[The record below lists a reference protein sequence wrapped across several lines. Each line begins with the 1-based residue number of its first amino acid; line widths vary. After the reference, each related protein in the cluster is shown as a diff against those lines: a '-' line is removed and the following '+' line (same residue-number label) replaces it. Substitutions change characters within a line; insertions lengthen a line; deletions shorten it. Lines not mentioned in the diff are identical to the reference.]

1 MKCVPSNKPPGEI
14 KQLQI
19 KKFTRD
25 DLLCLRN
32 SDISSFRR
40 LENDVHKISHLSS
53 KDQKL
58 YGVLTS
64 LVNIMDNDYKLY
76 IGTKNLYLYDKKKLH
91 YRSCTCVLDF
101 YIMKDF
107 QKRGL
112 GIVIK
117 KYYGK
122 MGKIQNAKTIKRQ
135 SYDDKAI
142 MTKRLQQSD
151 YNKAITTKR

>member
-1 MKCVPSNKPPGEI
+1 MGGTPIQHGNAANFLFVP
-14 KQLQI
+14 
-19 KKFTRD
+19 F
-25 DLLCLRN
+25 
-32 SDISSFRR
+32 
-40 LENDVHKISHLSS
+40 V
-53 KDQKL
+53 
-58 YGVLTS
+58 
-64 LVNIMDNDYKLY
+64 
-76 IGTKNLYLYDKKKLH
+76 
-91 YRSCTCVLDF
+91 DF

-151 YNKAITTKR
+151 YDKTIKCKIIYPDILILQLTYIKVHAHVNDIIPVVYIF